1 MVQGRG
7 NVVGVLFVVFLF
19 VFVYIVVG
27 VDYVIGGIN
36 KWDYLFGIDINYYVI
51 WFVKYNFVV
60 GDFVGEYLFFFLFFF
75 MDSF

>member
-1 MVQGRG
+1 M
-7 NVVGVLFVVFLF
+7 
-19 VFVYIVVG
+19 G